1 MRILLCGATG
11 FIGRHI
17 HQVLSQAGHTVI
29 PASSRARP
37 GGVVVDFT
45 RDTQPEVWLPRL
57 QGVDAVVNAV
67 GVLRDRAARPM
78 QAIHADTPAALFAA
92 CAQAG
97 ARRVVHLSALGLAGN
112 PTLYA
117 RSKLQAEAGLAAWTA
132 QGELDGV
139 TVRPS
144 VVFGRGGASSEL
156 FLMLARSPLWWLPA
170 PVVRTRIQPVA
181 VSDLAA
187 LVATLVTQPTVPPAT
202 VAAVGPQALTIAD
215 FLRLLRQRLGRGRA
229 WQATLPD
236 WLTALS
242 ARLGDLVPISPWCSE
257 TLALLSHDNVAPL
270 DGITALLQRSPIAPD
285 LFPLHDPLHETAS

>member
-17 HQVLSQAGHTVI
+17 HQTLTQAAHTVI
-29 PASSRARP
+29 PASSQARP

-45 RDTQPEVWLPRL
+45 QDTRPEAWLPRL

-67 GVLRDRAARPM
+67 GVLRDHATRPM
-78 QAIHADTPAALFAA
+78 QAIHADTPAALFEA

-97 ARRVVHLSALGLAGN
+97 VRRVVHISALGLAGN

-117 RSKLQAEAGLAAWTA
+117 RSKLQAEARLAEWTTR
-132 QGELDGV
+132 GELDGV
-139 TVRPS
+139 IVRPS

-181 VSDLAA
+181 VSDLAD
-187 LVATLVTQPTVPPAT
+187 LVTALVTQPEAPPAT
-202 VAAVGPQALTIAD
+202 VSAVGPQALTIAA
-215 FLRLLRQRLGRGRA
+215 FLRLLRQRLGHRRA

-257 TLALLSHDNVAPL
+257 TLALLSHDNVAPV
-270 DGITALLQRSPIAPD
+270 DQVTSLLNRSPIAPD
-285 LFPLHDPLHETAS
+285 LFPLQGTAS

>member
-17 HQVLSQAGHTVI
+17 HVALTQAGHAVI
-29 PASSRARP
+29 PVSSRARP
-37 GGVVVDFT
+37 GVVAVDFT

-57 QGVDAVVNAV
+57 RGVDAVVNAV
-67 GVLRDRAARPM
+67 GVLRDHAAQPM
-78 QAIHADTPAALFAA
+78 QAIHADTPAALFAG
-92 CAQAG
+92 CARADV
-97 ARRVVHLSALGLAGN
+97 RRVVHISALRLAGN

-117 RSKLQAEAGLAAWTA
+117 RSKLQAEARLSALTD
-132 QGELDGV
+132 QGDLEGV
-139 TVRPS
+139 IVRPS

-156 FLMLARSPLWWLPA
+156 FMMLARSPLWWLPA

-187 LVATLVTQPTVPPAT
+187 LVVALVSQPAVPPAT
-202 VAAVGPQALTIAD
+202 VSAVGPQALTIAD
-215 FLRLLRQRLGRGRA
+215 FLRLLRQRLGHGRA

-236 WLTALS
+236 WLTSLS

-257 TLALLSHDNVAPL
+257 TMALLSHDNVAPV
-270 DGITALLQRSPIAPD
+270 DGVTSVLQRSPIVPD
-285 LFPLHDPLHETAS
+285 LFPLQGTSS